1 MAFTLLNAL
10 INLLNSGNI
19 GIDHQRIVGVIY
31 DKSRFSAGRFF
42 DMFFLSVVNLY
53 FFISAGLRVVGS
65 KFSGF
70 LKSPVWQL
78 LAIGFHDDMRSR
90 TAFCVEPP
98 VVSGSKNLA
107 RPAQPLPTRQWLPY
121 QGSWRAVG
129 ETERLYEGTPA
140 LGRGRTE

>member
-42 DMFFLSVVNLY
+42 DMFFLNVVNLY
-53 FFISAGLRVVGS
+53 FFISSVLRVVGR
-65 KFSGF
+65 KFSSF

-98 VVSGSKNLA
+98 VVSNSEMESQFVVLQIIFSNIHMITIAGNIVEWFACNL
-107 RPAQPLPTRQWLPY
+107 Y
-121 QGSWRAVG
+121 FIF
-129 ETERLYEGTPA
+129 
-140 LGRGRTE
+140 